1 MDEFI
6 PVSVKGVYV
15 INTINGLTPMILITD
30 EERNIMPIYVGMS
43 EGISINLALNNVVTP
58 RPMTHDLMVNAI
70 EGLGARIT
78 DVFIDEIHDG
88 TFYARLVLINNGSTL
103 EIDARPSDCISLAI
117 RVNASI
123 MICRSVFESSLITE
137 DELEGMMTLDS
148 LL

>member
-1 MDEFI
+1 M
-6 PVSVKGVYV
+6 
-15 INTINGLTPMILITD
+15 INTINGLTPMVLISD
-30 EERNIMPIYVGMS
+30 EEGKIMPIYVGMP
-43 EGISINLALNNVVTP
+43 EGISINSALNNEVTP

-78 DVFIDEIHDG
+78 DVFIDEIHDS
-88 TFYARLVLINNGSTL
+88 TFYARLILIKNDSTI

-117 RVNASI
+117 RTNASI
-123 MICRSVFESSLITE
+123 MVCRSVFDSSLITE

>member
-43 EGISINLALNNVVTP
+43 EGISINLALNNEVTP

-70 EGLGARIT
+70 EGLG
-78 DVFIDEIHDG
+78 D
-88 TFYARLVLINNGSTL
+88 
-103 EIDARPSDCISLAI
+103 
-117 RVNASI
+117 
-123 MICRSVFESSLITE
+123 
-137 DELEGMMTLDS
+137 
-148 LL
+148 